1 MNLWKKITYVPTD
14 EEAEK
19 SAENF
24 VKTIKKWFPFAVMV
38 GLIILALVGLF
49 FLTIWPILT
58 HIN

>member
-1 MNLWKKITYVPTD
+1 MSIWKKITYVPTD

-24 VKTIKKWFPFAVMV
+24 VKTIKKWFPFVVMV

-49 FLTIWPILT
+49 FLII
-58 HIN
+58 